1 MAEDR
6 HDEEAIPFEKGLP
19 TPPPPVRVGK
29 GEKIKWISAADI
41 ESKPVH
47 FFWNPYIPQ
56 GMLTLISGDPGLGKS
71 WITMDIAAR
80 ASTGRDMPGGKRRGK
95 PMPPRK
101 VILMNYEDSPEHTI
115 IPRLEILGADRSNI
129 IMPDRGFTLDAGG
142 VMLLEDQIK
151 EASVGFVFIDPIV
164 AALGATVNMNQ
175 ANEVRAVMGAL
186 GQVAHRT
193 HTSIIAVR
201 HLRKAGR
208 GDGGKDIYAGL
219 GSIDFTASVRSE
231 LMVEQTKTGEKIVKH
246 IKCNV
251 GPLGPA
257 LHYHYDIKTT
267 EERGEPRYTTRFEWL
282 GEYAGTDI
290 YDISKGHAAPK
301 RDGAR
306 DWLKDYLRDGPKVV
320 GDVYKAAKLA
330 GISQDT
336 LKRAKNGMVKS
347 TQTGV
352 NLWQWELQDGP
363 TTLNPDLVA
372 EAQKRMEAG
381 RSAPG

>member
-1 MAEDR
+1 MSSNRE
-6 HDEEAIPFEKGLP
+6 DEEEIPFEKGLP
-19 TPPPPVRVGK
+19 KPLPPKKLAP
-29 GEKIKWISAADI
+29 GEKVEWICAADI

-47 FFWNPYIPQ
+47 WFWNPYVPM

-80 ASTGRDMPGGKRRGK
+80 ASTGRDMPGVKRK
-95 PMPPRK
+95 SKMPPRK

-115 IPRLEILGADRSNI
+115 IPRLEVLGADRSNI
-129 IMPDRGFTLDAGG
+129 IMPARGFTLDADG
-142 VMLLEDQIK
+142 VRLMENRIN
-151 EASVGFVFIDPIV
+151 EASVGLVFIDPIV
-164 AALGATVNMNQ
+164 AAIGAGVDMNK

-193 HTSIIAVR
+193 GTAIIAVR

-231 LMVEQTKTGEKIVKH
+231 LMVEKTKTGEKIVKH

-257 LHYHYDIKTT
+257 MHYHYDTQTT
-267 EERGEPRYTTRFEWL
+267 IDKFGEPEHTTRFEWL

-290 YDISKGHAAPK
+290 YDIGKGHAAPK
-301 RDGAR
+301 RDEAR
-306 DWLKDYLRDGPKVV
+306 DWLKDYLREGPKVV
-320 GDVYKAAKLA
+320 GDVYKAAKLK
-330 GISQDT
+330 GISEKT
-336 LKRAKNGMVKS
+336 LKRAKEGMVESKQS
-347 TQTGV
+347 GM
-352 NLWQWELQDGP
+352 NLWEWQLIDGEN
-363 TTLNPDLVA
+363 TLHPDILK
-372 EAQKRMEAG
+372 EAQRRLAETA
-381 RSAPG
+381 